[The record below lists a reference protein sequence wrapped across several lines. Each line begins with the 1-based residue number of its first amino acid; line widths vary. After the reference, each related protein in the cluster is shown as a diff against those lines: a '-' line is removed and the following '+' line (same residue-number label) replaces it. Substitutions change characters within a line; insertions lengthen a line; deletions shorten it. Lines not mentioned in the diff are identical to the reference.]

1 MKFPKRNIDISEYQ
15 SEIKALLGDN
25 DCAIFIDT
33 NIISQLY
40 RLNDAAR
47 QDFYNWVK
55 SCGDRFHI
63 PVWVIHEYSDKI
75 YHNKT
80 TDYLSELSR
89 IKQYSNDFS
98 NISDF
103 VKGYVGESLLV
114 GSVFQ
119 GKVQELKNEIDA
131 IEDSLKRI
139 STAINKNIAKHQ
151 TTVHEEII
159 KQLEGKILDSD
170 IYSIVGSA
178 DNIFCQRSSNR
189 IPPGYKDNTKEEN
202 RVGDFI
208 IWMEILHYCKK
219 NNVKKAILITR
230 DMKTDITYFPDN
242 QTVEGYRPAGNTETI
257 RVAKNSLVYEFYTY
271 TKSDQFKIID
281 FKTFVKIFASQYKDL
296 ALSFQLAIAEEEK
309 ESAVT
314 KNEASLNDDV
324 KIDQKHIG
332 LSKDEGV
339 ANEVVPKQ
347 DTPYSGTA
355 ISDGQYDNEANTG
368 CMDEIITQLKTYNWY
383 VQNPAID
390 KIIKTQKLS
399 VQNTI
404 ENRSSVFVLGRN
416 IVQAAEGSS
425 GNAIMF
431 MENISIYIKEWADVF
446 KQAIIDGMLFEVFF
460 NSDGKIRPNEFKA
473 HFFEDIMTNVQ
484 KLGLASPYKF
494 INDKILKVDTRFVPL
509 VGDDKEYT
517 FVFSIDS
524 DGKTTNLQCNGRDI
538 SSTFKRSWRFQFV
551 DKEDINGA
559 LASYYGIL
567 KKKIKVDGIP
577 ENVDVITYIEEPIE
591 LPF

>member
-1 MKFPKRNIDISEYQ
+1 
-15 SEIKALLGDN
+15 
-25 DCAIFIDT
+25 
-33 NIISQLY
+33 
-40 RLNDAAR
+40 
-47 QDFYNWVK
+47 
-55 SCGDRFHI
+55 
-63 PVWVIHEYSDKI
+63 
-75 YHNKT
+75 
-80 TDYLSELSR
+80 
-89 IKQYSNDFS
+89 
-98 NISDF
+98 
-103 VKGYVGESLLV
+103 
-114 GSVFQ
+114 
-119 GKVQELKNEIDA
+119 
-131 IEDSLKRI
+131 
-139 STAINKNIAKHQ
+139 
-151 TTVHEEII
+151 
-159 KQLEGKILDSD
+159 
-170 IYSIVGSA
+170 
-178 DNIFCQRSSNR
+178 
-189 IPPGYKDNTKEEN
+189 
-202 RVGDFI
+202 
-208 IWMEILHYCKK
+208 
-219 NNVKKAILITR
+219 
-230 DMKTDITYFPDN
+230 MKTDITYFPDN
-242 QTVEGYRPAGNTETI
+242 QTVEGYRPAGNAETI

-314 KNEASLNDDV
+314 KNDASSNDDV

-332 LSKDEGV
+332 LPKDEGV

-399 VQNTI
+399 VQDTI

-460 NSDGKIRPNEFKA
+460 NSEGKIRPNEFKA

-494 INDKILKVDTRFVPL
+494 INDKILKVDTRFVPS

-517 FVFSIDS
+517 FVFSIDR

-538 SSTFKRSWRFQFV
+538 SSTFKRSWRFQFA

-567 KKKIKVDGIP
+567 KKNIKVDGIS
-577 ENVDVITYIEEPIE
+577 EDVAVITYIEEPME

>member
-15 SEIKALLGDN
+15 SEVKALLGDT

-63 PVWVIHEYSDKI
+63 PVWVIHEYSNKI

-80 TDYLSELSR
+80 TDYLSELSK

-114 GSVFQ
+114 GSIYQ
-119 GKVQELKNEIDA
+119 GKVQDLKDEIDA
-131 IEDSLKRI
+131 IEDSLKKI
-139 STAINKNIAKHQ
+139 STAISKNIAKHQ
-151 TTVHEEII
+151 NTVHEEIV
-159 KQLEGKILDSD
+159 KQLEGRILDTD
-170 IYSIVGSA
+170 IFSIVGIA
-178 DNIFCQRSSNR
+178 DNIFCQRSNNR
-189 IPPGYKDNTKEEN
+189 IPPGYKDNAKEEN
-202 RVGDFI
+202 RVGDYI
-208 IWMEILHYCKK
+208 IWMEILHYCRK
-219 NNVKKAILITR
+219 NNVKKAILVTR

-242 QTVEGYRPAGNTETI
+242 QTVEGYRSAGNTETI
-257 RVAKNSLVYEFYTY
+257 RVAKNSLVHEFYTY
-271 TKSDQFKIID
+271 TQSEQFKIID
-281 FKTFVKIFASQYKDL
+281 FRTFVKIFALQYKDL

-309 ESAVT
+309 ESAVAKT
-314 KNEASLNDDV
+314 EAYSNDEV
-324 KIDQKHIG
+324 KIEQKHTR
-332 LSKDEGV
+332 LLKDEGV
-339 ANEVVPKQ
+339 ANEVAPKQ

-355 ISDGQYDNEANTG
+355 ISDGQYFNEANIG

-390 KIIKTQKLS
+390 KIIKIQKLS
-399 VQNTI
+399 VPNTI

-446 KQAIIDGMLFEVFF
+446 KQAMIDGMLFEVFF
-460 NSDGKIRPNEFKA
+460 NFEGKIRPNEFKA

-494 INDKILKVDTRFVPL
+494 INDRILKVDSRFVPL
-509 VGDDKEYT
+509 VGDDEEYT
-517 FVFSIDS
+517 FVFALDNN
-524 DGKTTNLQCNGRDI
+524 GKTTNVQCNGRDI
-538 SSTFKRSWRFQFV
+538 SSTFKRSWRFQFA

-567 KKKIKVDGIP
+567 KKNIQVVGIP
-577 ENVDVITYIEEPIE
+577 EDVDVITYIEEPME

>member
-1 MKFPKRNIDISEYQ
+1 MKFPKRYIDVFEYQ

-80 TDYLSELSR
+80 TDYLSELSK

-98 NISDF
+98 NISNF

-114 GSVFQ
+114 GSIYQ
-119 GKVQELKNEIDA
+119 GKVQDLKDEIDA
-131 IEDSLKRI
+131 IEDSLKKI
-139 STAINKNIAKHQ
+139 STAISKNIAKHQ
-151 TTVHEEII
+151 STVHEEIV
-159 KQLEGKILDSD
+159 KQLEGRILDTD
-170 IYSIVGSA
+170 IFSIVGNA
-178 DNIFCQRSSNR
+178 DYIFCQRSNNR
-189 IPPGYKDNTKEEN
+189 IPPGYKDNAKEEN
-202 RVGDFI
+202 RVGDYI
-208 IWMEILHYCKK
+208 IWTEILHYCKK
-219 NNVKKAILITR
+219 NNVKKVILITR

-242 QTVEGYRPAGNTETI
+242 QTVEGYRPAGNAETI
-257 RVAKNSLVYEFYTY
+257 RVAKNSLVHEFYTY
-271 TKSDQFKIID
+271 TQSDQFKIID
-281 FKTFVKIFASQYKDL
+281 FKTFVKIFASQYKEL

-309 ESAVT
+309 ESAAAKAET
-314 KNEASLNDDV
+314 SLNDEV
-324 KIDQKHIG
+324 KIEEKHTG
-332 LSKDEGV
+332 LHKDEGDV
-339 ANEVVPKQ
+339 NEVVPQQ

-355 ISDGQYDNEANTG
+355 ISDGQYNNEANTG

-390 KIIKTQKLS
+390 KIIKTHKLS
-399 VQNTI
+399 VPNTI
-404 ENRSSVFVLGRN
+404 ENKSSVFVLGRN

-446 KQAIIDGMLFEVFF
+446 KQAMIDGMLFEVFF
-460 NSDGKIRPNEFKA
+460 NSEGQIRQNEFKA

-494 INDKILKVDTRFVPL
+494 INDRISKVDSRFVPL
-509 VGDDKEYT
+509 VGDDEEYT
-517 FVFSIDS
+517 FVFTIDH
-524 DGKTTNLQCNGRDI
+524 DGKTTNLQCNGCDI
-538 SSTFKRSWRFQFV
+538 SNTFKRSWRFQFAY
-551 DKEDINGA
+551 KEDVKGA

-567 KKKIKVDGIP
+567 KKYINVDGIP
-577 ENVDVITYIEEPIE
+577 EGLDVIAYIEEPME

>member
-1 MKFPKRNIDISEYQ
+1 MKK
-15 SEIKALLGDN
+15 
-25 DCAIFIDT
+25 
-33 NIISQLY
+33 
-40 RLNDAAR
+40 
-47 QDFYNWVK
+47 
-55 SCGDRFHI
+55 
-63 PVWVIHEYSDKI
+63 
-75 YHNKT
+75 
-80 TDYLSELSR
+80 
-89 IKQYSNDFS
+89 
-98 NISDF
+98 
-103 VKGYVGESLLV
+103 
-114 GSVFQ
+114 
-119 GKVQELKNEIDA
+119 
-131 IEDSLKRI
+131 I
-139 STAINKNIAKHQ
+139 STAISKNIAKHQ
-151 TTVHEEII
+151 STVHEEIV
-159 KQLEGKILDSD
+159 KQLEGRILDTD
-170 IYSIVGSA
+170 IFSIVGSA

-314 KNEASLNDDV
+314 KNDASSNDDV

-332 LSKDEGV
+332 LPKDEGV

-368 CMDEIITQLKTYNWY
+368 CLDEIITQLKTYNWY

-399 VQNTI
+399 VQDTI

-460 NSDGKIRPNEFKA
+460 NSEGKIRPNEFKA

-494 INDKILKVDTRFVPL
+494 INDKILKVDTRFVPS

-517 FVFSIDS
+517 FVFSIDR

-538 SSTFKRSWRFQFV
+538 SSTFKRSWRFQFA

>member
-55 SCGDRFHI
+55 KCGDRFHI
-63 PVWVIHEYSDKI
+63 PVWVIHEYSNKI
-75 YHNKT
+75 HHNKT
-80 TDYLSELSR
+80 TDYLSELSK

-114 GSVFQ
+114 GSIYQ
-119 GKVQELKNEIDA
+119 GKVQDLKDEIDA
-131 IEDSLKRI
+131 IEDSLKKI
-139 STAINKNIAKHQ
+139 STAISKNIAKHQ
-151 TTVHEEII
+151 STVHEEIV
-159 KQLEGKILDSD
+159 KQLEERILYTD
-170 IYSIVGSA
+170 IFSIVGNA
-178 DNIFCQRSSNR
+178 DNIFCQRSNNR
-189 IPPGYKDNTKEEN
+189 IPPGYKDNAKEEN
-202 RVGDFI
+202 RVGDYI
-208 IWMEILHYCKK
+208 IWMEILHYCRE
-219 NNVKKAILITR
+219 NNVKKTILITR

-257 RVAKNSLVYEFYTY
+257 RVAKNSLVHEFYTY
-271 TKSDQFKIID
+271 TQSDQFKIID

-309 ESAVT
+309 ESAT
-314 KNEASLNDDV
+314 AKTEASSNDEV
-324 KIDQKHIG
+324 KIEQKHTG
-332 LSKDEGV
+332 LPKNEGV
-339 ANEVVPKQ
+339 ANEFAPKQ
-347 DTPYSGTA
+347 DALYSGTA
-355 ISDGQYDNEANTG
+355 ISDGQYYDEANTG
-368 CMDEIITQLKTYNWY
+368 CMDEIIAQLKTYNWY

-390 KIIKTQKLS
+390 KVIKTQKLS

-446 KQAIIDGMLFEVFF
+446 KQAMIDGMLFEVFF
-460 NSDGKIRPNEFKA
+460 NSEGKIRPNEFKA

-494 INDKILKVDTRFVPL
+494 INDRISKVDSRFVPR
-509 VGDDKEYT
+509 VGDDEEYT
-517 FVFSIDS
+517 FVFTIDH

-538 SSTFKRSWRFQFV
+538 SGTFKRSWRFQFA

-567 KKKIKVDGIP
+567 KKNIKVGRMP
-577 ENVDVITYIEEPIE
+577 EGVDVITYIEEPTE

>member
-1 MKFPKRNIDISEYQ
+1 MKFPKRYIDVFEYQ

-80 TDYLSELSR
+80 TDYLSELSK

-98 NISDF
+98 NISNF

-114 GSVFQ
+114 GSIYQ
-119 GKVQELKNEIDA
+119 GKVQDLKDEIDA
-131 IEDSLKRI
+131 SEDSLIKI
-139 STAINKNIAKHQ
+139 STAISKNIAKHQ
-151 TTVHEEII
+151 STVHEEIV
-159 KQLEGKILDSD
+159 KQLEGRILDTD
-170 IYSIVGSA
+170 IFSIVGNA
-178 DNIFCQRSSNR
+178 DYIFCQRSNNR
-189 IPPGYKDNTKEEN
+189 IPPGYKDNAKEEN
-202 RVGDFI
+202 RVGDYI
-208 IWMEILHYCKK
+208 IWTEILHYCKK
-219 NNVKKAILITR
+219 NNVKKVILITR

-257 RVAKNSLVYEFYTY
+257 RVAKNSLVHEFYTY
-271 TKSDQFKIID
+271 TQSDQFKIID
-281 FKTFVKIFASQYKDL
+281 FKTFVKIFASQYKEL

-309 ESAVT
+309 ESAAAKAET
-314 KNEASLNDDV
+314 SLNDEV
-324 KIDQKHIG
+324 KIEEKHTG
-332 LSKDEGV
+332 LHKDEGDV
-339 ANEVVPKQ
+339 NEVVPQ
-347 DTPYSGTA
+347 RDTPYSGTA
-355 ISDGQYDNEANTG
+355 ISDGQYNNEANTG

-390 KIIKTQKLS
+390 KIIKTHKLS
-399 VQNTI
+399 VPNTI
-404 ENRSSVFVLGRN
+404 ENKSSVFVLGRN

-446 KQAIIDGMLFEVFF
+446 KQAMIDGMLFEVFF
-460 NSDGKIRPNEFKA
+460 NSEGQIRQNEFKA

-494 INDKILKVDTRFVPL
+494 INDRISKVDSRFVPL
-509 VGDDKEYT
+509 VGDDEEYT
-517 FVFSIDS
+517 FVFTIDH
-524 DGKTTNLQCNGRDI
+524 DGKTTNLQCNGCDI
-538 SSTFKRSWRFQFV
+538 SNTFKRSWRFQFAY
-551 DKEDINGA
+551 KEDVKGA

-567 KKKIKVDGIP
+567 KKYINVDGIP
-577 ENVDVITYIEEPIE
+577 EGLDVITYIEEPME

>member
-1 MKFPKRNIDISEYQ
+1 MKFPKRNIYIYEYQ

-25 DCAIFIDT
+25 NCAIFIDT

-63 PVWVIHEYSDKI
+63 PVWVIHEYSNKI

-80 TDYLSELSR
+80 TDYLSELSK

-114 GSVFQ
+114 GSIYQ
-119 GKVQELKNEIDA
+119 GKVQDLKDEIDA
-131 IEDSLKRI
+131 IEDSLKKI
-139 STAINKNIAKHQ
+139 STAISKNIAKHQ
-151 TTVHEEII
+151 NTVHEEIV
-159 KQLEGKILDSD
+159 KQLEGRILDTD
-170 IYSIVGSA
+170 IFSIVGIA
-178 DNIFCQRSSNR
+178 DNIFCQRSNNR
-189 IPPGYKDNTKEEN
+189 IPPGYKDNAKEEN
-202 RVGDFI
+202 RVGDYI
-208 IWMEILHYCKK
+208 IWTEILHYCRK
-219 NNVKKAILITR
+219 NNVKKAILVTR

-257 RVAKNSLVYEFYTY
+257 RVAKNSLVHEFYTY
-271 TKSDQFKIID
+271 TQSDQFKIID

-309 ESAVT
+309 ECAVAKT
-314 KNEASLNDDV
+314 EVSSNDEV
-324 KIDQKHIG
+324 KIEQKHTG
-332 LSKDEGV
+332 LPKDEGA
-339 ANEVVPKQ
+339 ANEAALQQ

-355 ISDGQYDNEANTG
+355 ISDGQYCNEANIG

-390 KIIKTQKLS
+390 KIIKIQKLS

-446 KQAIIDGMLFEVFF
+446 KQAMIDGMLFEVFF
-460 NSDGKIRPNEFKA
+460 NSEGKIRPNEFKA

-484 KLGLASPYKF
+484 KLGLVSPYKF
-494 INDKILKVDTRFVPL
+494 INDRISKVDSRFVPL
-509 VGDDKEYT
+509 VGNDEEYT
-517 FVFSIDS
+517 FVFAIDH

-538 SSTFKRSWRFQFV
+538 SNTFKRSWRFQFT
-551 DKEDINGA
+551 DKEDVNGA

-567 KKKIKVDGIP
+567 KKNIKVDGIS
-577 ENVDVITYIEEPIE
+577 EDVAVITYIEEPME

>member
-1 MKFPKRNIDISEYQ
+1 MKFPKRYIDVFEYQ

-63 PVWVIHEYSDKI
+63 PVWVIHEYSAKI

-80 TDYLSELSR
+80 TDYLSELSK

-98 NISDF
+98 NISNF

-114 GSVFQ
+114 GSIYQ
-119 GKVQELKNEIDA
+119 GKVQDLKDEIDA
-131 IEDSLKRI
+131 IEDSLKKI
-139 STAINKNIAKHQ
+139 STAISKNIAKHQ
-151 TTVHEEII
+151 STVHEEIV
-159 KQLEGKILDSD
+159 KQLEGRILDTD
-170 IYSIVGSA
+170 IFSIVGNA
-178 DNIFCQRSSNR
+178 DYIFCQRSNNR
-189 IPPGYKDNTKEEN
+189 IPPGYKDNAKEEN
-202 RVGDFI
+202 RVGDYI
-208 IWMEILHYCKK
+208 IWTEILHYCKK
-219 NNVKKAILITR
+219 NNVKKVILITR

-257 RVAKNSLVYEFYTY
+257 RVAKNSLVHEFYTY
-271 TKSDQFKIID
+271 TQSDQFKIID
-281 FKTFVKIFASQYKDL
+281 FKTFVKIFASQYKEL

-309 ESAVT
+309 ESAAAKAET
-314 KNEASLNDDV
+314 SLNDEV
-324 KIDQKHIG
+324 KIEEKHTG
-332 LSKDEGV
+332 LHKDEGDV
-339 ANEVVPKQ
+339 NEVVPQ
-347 DTPYSGTA
+347 RDTPYSGTA
-355 ISDGQYDNEANTG
+355 ISDGQYNNEANTG

-390 KIIKTQKLS
+390 KIIKTHKLS
-399 VQNTI
+399 VPNTI
-404 ENRSSVFVLGRN
+404 ENKSSVFVLGRN

-446 KQAIIDGMLFEVFF
+446 KQAMIDGMLFEVFF
-460 NSDGKIRPNEFKA
+460 NSEGQIRQNEFKA

-494 INDKILKVDTRFVPL
+494 INDRISKVDSRFVPL
-509 VGDDKEYT
+509 VGDDEEYT
-517 FVFSIDS
+517 FVFTIDH
-524 DGKTTNLQCNGRDI
+524 DGKTTNLQCNGCDI
-538 SSTFKRSWRFQFV
+538 SNTFKRSWRFQFAY
-551 DKEDINGA
+551 KEDVKGA

-567 KKKIKVDGIP
+567 KKYINVDGIP
-577 ENVDVITYIEEPIE
+577 EGLDVITYIEEPME

>member
-1 MKFPKRNIDISEYQ
+1 MKFPKRYIDVFEYQ

-80 TDYLSELSR
+80 TDYLSELSK

-98 NISDF
+98 NISNF

-114 GSVFQ
+114 GSIYQ
-119 GKVQELKNEIDA
+119 GKVQDLKDEIDA
-131 IEDSLKRI
+131 IEDSLKKI
-139 STAINKNIAKHQ
+139 STAISKNIAKHQ
-151 TTVHEEII
+151 STVHEEIV
-159 KQLEGKILDSD
+159 KQLEGRILDTD
-170 IYSIVGSA
+170 IFSIVGNA
-178 DNIFCQRSSNR
+178 DYIFCQRSNNR
-189 IPPGYKDNTKEEN
+189 IPPGYKDNAKEEN
-202 RVGDFI
+202 RVGDYI
-208 IWMEILHYCKK
+208 IWTEILHYCKK
-219 NNVKKAILITR
+219 NNVKKVILITR

-257 RVAKNSLVYEFYTY
+257 RVAKNSLVHEFYTY
-271 TKSDQFKIID
+271 TQSDQFKIID
-281 FKTFVKIFASQYKDL
+281 FKTFVKIFASQYKEL

-309 ESAVT
+309 ESAAAKAET
-314 KNEASLNDDV
+314 SLNDEV
-324 KIDQKHIG
+324 KIEEKHTG
-332 LSKDEGV
+332 LHKDEGDV
-339 ANEVVPKQ
+339 NEVVPQQ

-355 ISDGQYDNEANTG
+355 ISDGQYNNEANTG

-390 KIIKTQKLS
+390 KIIKTHKLS
-399 VQNTI
+399 VPNTI
-404 ENRSSVFVLGRN
+404 ENKSSVFVLGRN

-446 KQAIIDGMLFEVFF
+446 KQAMIDGMLFEVFF
-460 NSDGKIRPNEFKA
+460 NSEGQIRQNEFKA

-494 INDKILKVDTRFVPL
+494 INDRISKVDSRFVPL
-509 VGDDKEYT
+509 VGDDEEYT
-517 FVFSIDS
+517 FVFTIDH
-524 DGKTTNLQCNGRDI
+524 DGKTTNLQCNGCDI
-538 SSTFKRSWRFQFV
+538 SNTFKRSWRFQFAY
-551 DKEDINGA
+551 KEDVKGA

-567 KKKIKVDGIP
+567 KKYINVDGIP
-577 ENVDVITYIEEPIE
+577 EGLDVIAYIEEPME